1 MLQLKHLF
9 DNRAL
14 ATTLL
19 GHWDWDQS
27 RPEALDRFRISANAV
42 YPFFSSGGA
51 LCFLRFAPVEEKD
64 PAETQAELAFLKWLA
79 DGGVAVA
86 LPVPARDGRTLVVA
100 DTPWGRYA
108 AAVFAGAPGSRMDW
122 LSDCMPFM
130 EGYGRALA
138 RLHRRSAALP
148 APTGRPDWRQR
159 LDWCEAVLQA
169 HHCPAEALHEVALLR
184 EWLAALPTTPD
195 TYGMIHG
202 DYELDNVLFD
212 EAAGVYTVIDFDDC
226 TMHWY
231 EMDVCQTLDNLAEE
245 LPEEQQA
252 VAAAAFLAGYRAEW
266 PLADGWEGRQA
277 GFRRY
282 GALLGYT
289 RIVHS
294 LAGAPDDRPDWMV
307 GLIGHLNVL
316 KEERAAVFSQ
326 PLPPG

>member
-1 MLQLKHLF
+1 MLQLKHLN

-19 GHWDWDQS
+19 DHWDWDQG
-27 RPEALDRFRISANAV
+27 RPEALERFRISANAV
-42 YPFFSSGGA
+42 YPFFSSDGA
-51 LCFLRFAPVEEKD
+51 LRFLRFAPVEEKA
-64 PAETQAELAFLKWLA
+64 PTETQAELAFLRWLA
-79 DGGVAVA
+79 EGGVAVA

-108 AAVFAGAPGSRMDW
+108 AGVFAGAPGTRMDW
-122 LSDCMPFM
+122 LPDCSPLI
-130 EGYGRALA
+130 EGYGRALG

-148 APTGRPDWRQR
+148 APAGRPDWRQR
-159 LDWCEAVLQA
+159 LAWCEAVLRA
-169 HHCPAEALHEVALLR
+169 HPCPAEALREVALLR
-184 EWLAALPTTPD
+184 EWLAVLPATPNV
-195 TYGMIHG
+195 YGMIHG
-202 DYELDNVLFD
+202 DYELDNVLYD
-212 EAAGVYTVIDFDDC
+212 EDTGVYTAIDFDDC
-226 TMHWY
+226 TVHWY

-252 VAAAAFLAGYRAEW
+252 AAAAAFLAGYQAEW

-282 GALLGYT
+282 GALLDYA

-294 LAGAPDDRPDWMV
+294 LAGTPDGRPDWMV
-307 GLIGHLNVL
+307 ELISHLKEM
-316 KEERAAVFSQ
+316 KEERASAFGQ